1 MPKWVRCR
9 DRETGHEFDLQEQDI
24 RIEENTVEVLKDY
37 EPNESSTARPRPP
50 KHRVGKDGLPYLNP
64 KSPPAES
71 QSDQPEGVP
80 APDENPP
87 AVTSAN
93 SKRSNSNG

>member
-24 RIEENTVEVLKDY
+24 RIEEDSVEVLKDY
-37 EPNESSTARPRPP
+37 PVHEGLTATPRPP
-50 KHRVGKDGLPYLNP
+50 KHRVTKTGAPS
-64 KSPPAES
+64 SPPDES
-71 QSDQPEGVP
+71 QADQPEGVP
-80 APDENPP
+80 APDDKSP

-93 SKRSNSNG
+93 PKRSNSNG